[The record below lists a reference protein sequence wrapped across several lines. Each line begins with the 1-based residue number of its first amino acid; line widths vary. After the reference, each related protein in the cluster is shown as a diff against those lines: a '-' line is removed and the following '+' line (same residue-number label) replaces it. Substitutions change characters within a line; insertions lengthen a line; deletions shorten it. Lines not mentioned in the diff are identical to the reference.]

1 MTSNVIETQPQI
13 MEYAHKARISASRT
27 FITIALP
34 IILTLISVRVV
45 MTPAFIKFEY
55 NRPGFPE
62 DVYGFTREER
72 LHYAPLSLDYLLT
85 GVGIDYLGD
94 LTFNDGYPLFN
105 ERELRHMV
113 DVKVVVHAA
122 FTGLM
127 ALSLGLV
134 AVGYS
139 LWHGEQTRVEL
150 WQGLFNGAVLTISI
164 IIFIIVFALTAW
176 DAFFT
181 SFHTLFFEQ
190 DTWRFAYSDT
200 LIRLFPE
207 QFWFDAALLIGT
219 LTTLGAVGILL
230 VAWKRRIAQTD

>member
-1 MTSNVIETQPQI
+1 MSSNAIGITTQS
-13 MEYAHKARISASRT
+13 MEHLHKARISVSRT

-72 LHYAPLSLDYLLT
+72 LHYAPLALDYLLT
-85 GVGIDYLGD
+85 GAGIDYLGD

-113 DVKVVVHAA
+113 DVKVVVRAA

-127 ALSLGLV
+127 VLFLGLV

-139 LWHGEQTRVEL
+139 LWRGEQTRVEF

-190 DTWRFAYSDT
+190 DTWRFAYSDM

-207 QFWFDAALLIGT
+207 QFWFDAALTIGT
-219 LTTLGAVGILL
+219 LTALGAVGILL
-230 VAWKRRIAQTD
+230 VAWKRRIA

>member
-1 MTSNVIETQPQI
+1 MSSNAIGITTQS
-13 MEYAHKARISASRT
+13 MEHLHKARISVSRT

-72 LHYAPLSLDYLLT
+72 LHYAPLALDYLLT
-85 GVGIDYLGD
+85 GAGIDYLGD

-113 DVKVVVHAA
+113 DVKVVVRAA

-127 ALSLGLV
+127 VLSLGLV

-139 LWHGEQTRVEL
+139 LWRGEQTRVEF

-190 DTWRFAYSDT
+190 DTWRFAYSDM

-207 QFWFDAALLIGT
+207 QFWFDAALTIGT
-219 LTTLGAVGILL
+219 LTALGAVGILL
-230 VAWKRRIAQTD
+230 VAWKRRIA

>member
-13 MEYAHKARISASRT
+13 MGHVHKARISILRT
-27 FITIALP
+27 FLTITLP
-34 IILTLISVRVV
+34 IILTLISARMI
-45 MTPAFIKFEY
+45 MTPVFVNFEY

-62 DVYGFTREER
+62 DIYGLTREER
-72 LHYAPLSLDYLLT
+72 LQYAPLALDYLLT
-85 GVGIDYLGD
+85 GVDIDYLAD
-94 LTFNDGYPLFN
+94 LTFEDGYPLYN

-113 DVKVVVHAA
+113 DVKDVVRIA
-122 FTGLM
+122 FTGLVVL
-127 ALSLGLV
+127 ALGFV
-134 AVGYS
+134 VVGYI
-139 LWHGEQTRVEL
+139 LWRDKQTRVEF

-190 DTWRFAYSDT
+190 DTWRFAYSDM

-207 QFWFDAALLIGT
+207 QFWFDAALAIGA

-230 VAWKRRIAQTD
+230 TAWKLRLIQTD